1 LRLGIEVV
9 DIVVDEVI
17 IEVDVV
23 VDVVVVPA
31 AFVLM

>member
-1 LRLGIEVV
+1 VSVLVV
-9 DIVVDEVI
+9 DIVADEAI
-17 IEVDVV
+17 FEVDVV